1 MREGY
6 RTRGNRA
13 LIMRGSN
20 RRGMRPLNTRECA
33 VGVLGD
39 ERGDF
44 HVAGLVRTA
53 DAEVAEDSHQ
63 RGITGSAK
71 IERPVEKREDEHCD
85 MHARNVRSPPLSLSS
100 NSSGTSL
107 F

>member
-6 RTRGNRA
+6 RTRGNCA

-44 HVAGLVRTA
+44 HVSALVRA
-53 DAEVAEDSHQ
+53 AGAEVAEDSNQ
-63 RGITGSAK
+63 SGIIGSAK
-71 IERPVEKREDEHCD
+71 IERPVEKRENEDCE
-85 MHARNVRSPPLSLSS
+85 MHARNVRSASPSLSS